1 VIPLPS
7 AFLVP
12 AFLISGRQI
21 DHLLGRWGYWLVFA
35 IVLLQ
40 SSGVPLPGTT
50 ALAAAAIYAGGTH
63 RLAILGVVA
72 AAAAG
77 ATLGYVVSFALGRWG
92 GWRLLEN
99 YGYRLR
105 LTPDRLELGRQFYA
119 RHGGKVLFL
128 GRFVTGLR
136 TWGGLL
142 AGANLVPW
150 LRFLVID
157 AAGGIAWAVANGL
170 GYFYFGDVVSNAS
183 TGVDILL
190 AIAGIVSFVVTVT
203 YLRRRAGELT
213 PKSATPRKRGGNARG
228 EESPSRCRPEGGA

>member
-1 VIPLPS
+1 MTPLRSVIL
-7 AFLVP
+7 LP

-63 RLAILGVVA
+63 RLAIPWVIT

-77 ATLGYVVSFALGRWG
+77 ATIGYAVSFGLGRWG

-99 YGYRLR
+99 HGHRIR
-105 LTPDRLELGRQFYA
+105 LTPQRLELGRQFYS
-119 RHGGKVLFL
+119 RHGGKVVFL

-136 TWGGLL
+136 TWGGLI
-142 AGANLVPW
+142 AGANLMSWP
-150 LRFLVID
+150 RFLIID
-157 AAGGIAWAVANGL
+157 AVGGIAWAVANGL
-170 GYFYFGDVVSNAS
+170 GYFYFGDIVSNAS

-190 AIAGIVSFVVTVT
+190 AIAGIASFVVTVT
-203 YLRRRAGELT
+203 YLRRRARELA
-213 PKSATPRKRGGNARG
+213 PSDGNAPETRWQRG
-228 EESPSRCRPEGGA
+228 AG